1 MSSIATRRRLV
12 RQLVSSGRVE
22 SQQEIVA
29 MLEEQ
34 GLYVTQ
40 ATVSRDLDAIG
51 AVRVRRDGGGH
62 HYEIHDDPPG
72 VGTGD
77 REALRIIDDFADSM
91 VVSGNLLVIRT
102 RPGAAHVVAS
112 AIDGARIDGVLGTVA
127 GDDTLFVV
135 ADEDTGGRGIA
146 DALSTRGVQP

>member
-1 MSSIATRRRLV
+1 MSSISTRRRLV
-12 RQLVSSGRVE
+12 RQLVSSGHVE

-29 MLEEQ
+29 MLEQQ

-51 AVRVRRDGGGH
+51 AVRVRHDGGH

-135 ADEDTGGRGIA
+135 ADEITGGKGIA